1 MNVMSQTRPSIG
13 LALGAGAARG
23 WAHIGVIERLVERG
37 IVPCAVAGTSIGALA
52 GGCYA
57 AGKLKALK
65 RFALSLTRRR
75 MYTLL
80 DISWRGS
87 GLFAGDKLGT
97 LLDSE
102 LGGCS
107 FSDLNIPFICIATE
121 LSTGHELWLRSGP
134 LAPAIRASYALPGI
148 FKPVKVGGHWLI
160 DGSVVNP
167 IPVSACRALGARL
180 VIAVNLGPEA
190 MSGIVLQNPPILPD
204 ADAVGIAPGLT
215 SVLIAAFNI
224 SQDRL
229 SRSRL
234 AGDPPDIN
242 LTMRTSG
249 LSLFDFARAE
259 EAIRAGRDAVDTAM
273 PEIERAMA
281 YV

>member
-1 MNVMSQTRPSIG
+1 MNVMTQARRSIG

-23 WAHIGVIERLVERG
+23 WAHIGVIERLTEHG
-37 IVPCAVAGTSIGALA
+37 ISPTAVAGSSIGALV

-57 AGKLKALK
+57 AGKLDALK

-97 LLDSE
+97 LLETE
-102 LGGCS
+102 LDGCT
-107 FSDLNIPFICIATE
+107 FPDLEIPFICIATE

-134 LAPAIRASYALPGI
+134 VAPAIRASYALPGI
-148 FKPVKVGGHWLI
+148 FKPVKVGSHWLI

-180 VIAVNLGPEA
+180 VIAVNLGPES
-190 MSGIVLQNPPILPD
+190 MSGIVMQNPPVLPD
-204 ADAVGIAPGLT
+204 ADAVGIPPGLT

-224 SQDRL
+224 TQDRL

-242 LTMRTSG
+242 VTLRTTG

-259 EAIRAGRDAVDTAM
+259 EAINAGREAVDTMM
-273 PEIERAMA
+273 PEIERALTFA
-281 YV
+281 

>member
-1 MNVMSQTRPSIG
+1 MSHARRPVG

-23 WAHIGVIERLVERG
+23 WAHIGVIERLSEHG
-37 IVPCAVAGTSIGALA
+37 IIPCAVAGSSIGALA

-57 AGKLKALK
+57 AGKLAALK

-87 GLFAGDKLGT
+87 GLFAGDKLAT
-97 LLDSE
+97 LLETE
-102 LGGCS
+102 LDGCS
-107 FSDLNIPFICIATE
+107 FSDLDIPFICIATE
-121 LSTGHELWLRSGP
+121 LSTGHELWLRSGA

-148 FKPVKVGGHWLI
+148 FKPVRIGSHWLI

-180 VIAVNLGPEA
+180 VIAVNLGPES
-190 MSGIVLQNPPILPD
+190 MNGVVLQDPPVLPD
-204 ADAVGIAPGLT
+204 ADTVGLPPGLT

-224 SQDRL
+224 TQDRL

-242 LTMRTSG
+242 LTLRSTG

-259 EAIRAGRDAVDTAM
+259 EAIKAGRDAVDTAM
-273 PEIERAMA
+273 PEIERALA
-281 YV
+281 LV

>member
-1 MNVMSQTRPSIG
+1 MNIMPKARPLVG

-23 WAHIGVIERLVERG
+23 WAHIGAIERLTELG
-37 IVPCAVAGTSIGALA
+37 IEPCAVAGSSIGALV
-52 GGCYA
+52 GGTYA
-57 AGKLKALK
+57 AGKLAALK

-97 LLDSE
+97 LLESE
-102 LGGCS
+102 LEGCT
-107 FSDLNIPFICIATE
+107 FADLKIPFICIATE
-121 LSTGHELWLRSGP
+121 LSTGHEMWLRSGP
-134 LAPAIRASYALPGI
+134 VAPAIRASYALPGI
-148 FKPVKVGGHWLI
+148 FKPVRVGGHWLI

-180 VIAVNLGPEA
+180 VIAVNLGPES
-190 MSGIVLQNPPILPD
+190 MSGIVLQNPPILPE

-224 SQDRL
+224 TQDRL
-229 SRSRL
+229 ARSRL

-242 LTMRTSG
+242 MTLRTTGLT
-249 LSLFDFARAE
+249 LFDFARAE
-259 EAIRAGRDAVDTAM
+259 ETIAAGREAVDLMM
-273 PEIERAMA
+273 PEIERALA
-281 YV
+281 FA